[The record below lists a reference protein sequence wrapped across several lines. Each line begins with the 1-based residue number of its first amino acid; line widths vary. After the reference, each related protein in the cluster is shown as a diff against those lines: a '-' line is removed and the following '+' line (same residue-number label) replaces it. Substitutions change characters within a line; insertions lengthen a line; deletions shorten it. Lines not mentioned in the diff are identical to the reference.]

1 MDFKDWRTLL
11 FHSSELR
18 RSLHARGWFESC
30 RRKYAVGVDGHSLP
44 ETTYAFAEFLKPRV
58 RSDWRVLAI
67 GSRSTARWLHRMT
80 EAVTLVGRYPAKR
93 SGIQFVDMTAPEFR
107 WSELPSKLGRFDLV
121 MIRGK
126 KGFELLP
133 GILTE
138 AGVVAVSGG
147 CGDGAAS
154 LSRQLEPFGFRRL
167 EFYGLVPGGGGAAT
181 WLFYRFR
188 NIAGI

>member
-147 CGDGAAS
+147 CGDDGSGMEPDPVLLRTEGKGRA
-154 LSRQLEPFGFRRL
+154 LSCRKRRNQS
-167 EFYGLVPGGGGAAT
+167 P
-181 WLFYRFR
+181 
-188 NIAGI
+188 